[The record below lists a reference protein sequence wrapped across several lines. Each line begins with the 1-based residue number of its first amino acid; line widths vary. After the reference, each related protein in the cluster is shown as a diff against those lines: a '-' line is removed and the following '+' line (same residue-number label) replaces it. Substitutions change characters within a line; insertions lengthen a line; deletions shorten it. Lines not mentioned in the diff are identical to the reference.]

1 MPIDINSLRTY
12 KGGDPDAYRLYMTQR
27 YKDPTLGAF
36 GRADVPCRSVP
47 VENSIF
53 CEGYGICGCGGLFVI
68 FEGWIKGK
76 IIA

>member
-36 GRADVPCRSVP
+36 GRPCRSRRKFDFAN
-47 VENSIF
+47 EM
-53 CEGYGICGCGGLFVI
+53 EYETDL
-68 FEGWIKGK
+68 KGK
-76 IIA
+76 SSITR

>member
-47 VENSIF
+47 PKIQYFANDM
-53 CEGYGICGCGGLFVI
+53 GYAGAVACLLFSRD
-68 FEGWIKGK
+68 GSRGR
-76 IIA
+76 